1 MLFFVDLFVHKSVT
15 YERRTFL
22 GILSFITNEGMINM
36 PSSKKEGLIF
46 GVMMC
51 FGMVVV
57 MSLYNAVINGS
68 IHSFSIFSVVEI
80 VIGLVIAL
88 VVDIVV
94 VGPLARKIA
103 FSLPIDRSKK
113 INMILAMSSCM
124 VIGMVLFMSLFG
136 LVTAVFAHGLEVEN
150 LFTAYLMI
158 AGKNVIMALPLQ
170 LLIMGPL
177 VRGLFTKVVKPRLT
191 PAA

>member
-1 MLFFVDLFVHKSVT
+1 
-15 YERRTFL
+15 
-22 GILSFITNEGMINM
+22 M

-51 FGMVVV
+51 FGMVIV
-57 MSLYNAVINGS
+57 MSLYNAVINGT
-68 IHSFSIFSVVEI
+68 IQDFSMFSVVEI

-88 VVDIVV
+88 LLDIAV

-113 INMILAMSSCM
+113 INMILAMSTCM
-124 VIGMVLFMSLFG
+124 VIGMVLFMSVFG

-150 LFTAYLMI
+150 LFIAYLMI

>member
-1 MLFFVDLFVHKSVT
+1 
-15 YERRTFL
+15 
-22 GILSFITNEGMINM
+22 
-36 PSSKKEGLIF
+36 
-46 GVMMC
+46 
-51 FGMVVV
+51 
-57 MSLYNAVINGS
+57 
-68 IHSFSIFSVVEI
+68 
-80 VIGLVIAL
+80 
-88 VVDIVV
+88 
-94 VGPLARKIA
+94 
-103 FSLPIDRSKK
+103 
-113 INMILAMSSCM
+113 MSSCM

>member
-1 MLFFVDLFVHKSVT
+1 
-15 YERRTFL
+15 
-22 GILSFITNEGMINM
+22 MINM

-51 FGMVVV
+51 FGMVIV
-57 MSLYNAVINGS
+57 MSLYNAVINGT
-68 IHSFSIFSVVEI
+68 IQDFSMFSVVEI

-88 VVDIVV
+88 VLDIAV

>member
-1 MLFFVDLFVHKSVT
+1 MKKEHSTRDALFYRFQIVHKSVT

-51 FGMVVV
+51 FGMVIV
-57 MSLYNAVINGS
+57 MSLYNAVINGT
-68 IHSFSIFSVVEI
+68 IQDFSMFSVVEI

-88 VVDIVV
+88 LLDIAVL
-94 VGPLARKIA
+94 GPLARKIA

-113 INMILAMSSCM
+113 INMILAMSTCM
-124 VIGMVLFMSLFG
+124 VIGMVLFMSVFG
-136 LVTAVFAHGLEVEN
+136 LVTAVFAHGL
-150 LFTAYLMI
+150 
-158 AGKNVIMALPLQ
+158 VIMALPLQ